1 MLPPERVD
9 PRLSSSSQ
17 NQQAAS
23 LCSSPDLIVLFKV
36 LVPEGT
42 LQKSVGRFRINRLDD
57 KNSKA
62 HQNIR
67 CLEGLFV
74 MNLKSDEDIR
84 SDLKKAERTLSFCLP
99 AESFTIFMSRRGGN
113 HAPEMEMQVDSS
125 IIRIPPHHYIH
136 VLDQNTNIARVE
148 IGPLT
153 YIRQDNERVLFP
165 PVRMIMVPPRHYC
178 VVSNP
183 VARDDDNE
191 ALFDQSG
198 QAKLRHADLEIRL
211 TQDPFPLY
219 PGEEIQ
225 KDVTPLQ
232 IVYPDTALRL
242 QALLDFEDEGRVK
255 RVAGDEWLFEGPG
268 TYIPRKEVVVL
279 ETIKA
284 TVIRENQA
292 IRLRA
297 RKEGKDRG
305 GIQRVTGE
313 EWLVSKVGA
322 YLPGAHEEVIDIVNA
337 FILTDKKAL
346 HVCALRPFKDAGG
359 RDRRTGEEWLV
370 TMADREAHIPSVA
383 EQVVGVV
390 DVTTLSSRQYCVIL
404 DPVGPDGKP
413 QLGQKKVVK
422 GERSFFLQ
430 PGEQLENGIQNV
442 YVLSEEEGLVLRA
455 VEAFNDAEYEEAADD
470 EEQEELAHDSAK
482 RSRRSGILRRPGDR
496 WMLRGPIE
504 YVPPASVEVV
514 LTQRAIPLDEN
525 EGIYVRDIKTGKV
538 RAVIGHTYMLNQ
550 DEELWEKELPSN
562 VEGLLASGID
572 PLADRSTRHAN
583 VDGCPRDKTRVV
595 TFRVPHNAAVQVY
608 DYREKKARVVFGPE
622 LVMLGPDE
630 QFTVLSLS
638 GDKPKR
644 ANIIK
649 AICLLLGP
657 DFFTDV
663 ITIETADHAR
673 LQIQLS
679 YNWHFDVKNP
689 ADPADAA
696 ALFSVPDFV
705 GDACKAIAS
714 RIRGAVASVQFDDFH
729 KNSIRIICSAVFGF
743 DEKLAV
749 RTSLHFNQNNL
760 VISSVDIQSVEPVDQ
775 RTRDALQKSVQL
787 AIEITTN
794 SQEAAARHEAERLEQ
809 EARGKLERQKI
820 TDQAEAERAR
830 KELLE
835 LEALSASV
843 ESTGAAKAEA
853 QSQAEAAR
861 IRGEAAVNEAKL
873 KAEAQR
879 IEAEAELQRL
889 AKAREQELSYKKEMD
904 RMEVEKQEQ
913 LAQLESQR
921 FKQMMESLGC
931 DTLKEIARAGPEL
944 QVKMLQSL
952 GLKTGSGPIR

>member
-1 MLPPERVD
+1 M
-9 PRLSSSSQ
+9 SKKG
-17 NQQAAS
+17 A
-23 LCSSPDLIVLFKV
+23 
-36 LVPEGT
+36 
-42 LQKSVGRFRINRLDD
+42 KSG
-57 KNSKA
+57 
-62 HQNIR
+62 
-67 CLEGLFV
+67 
-74 MNLKSDEDIR
+74 
-84 SDLKKAERTLSFCLP
+84 
-99 AESFTIFMSRRGGN
+99 
-113 HAPEMEMQVDSS
+113 PEMELQVETS
-125 IIRIPPHHYIH
+125 IIRIPPHNYIH

-153 YIRQDNERVLFP
+153 YIRQDNERVLFA

-178 VVSNP
+178 VISNP
-183 VARDDDNE
+183 VARDDNGQV
-191 ALFDQSG
+191 LFDQSG

-211 TQDPFPLY
+211 AQDPFPLY

-225 KDVTPLQ
+225 QDVTPLQ

-242 QALLDFEDEGRVK
+242 QALLDFEEEGGEK
-255 RVAGDEWLFEGPG
+255 RIAGDEWLFEGPG
-268 TYIPRKEVVVL
+268 TYIPRKEVAVL

-297 RKEGKDRG
+297 RKEGKDRSG
-305 GIQRVTGE
+305 VNRVTGE
-313 EWLVSKVGA
+313 EWLVRKVGA

-346 HVCALRPFKDAGG
+346 HVRALRAFKDAGG

-383 EQVVGVV
+383 EEVVGVV
-390 DVTTLSSRQYCVIL
+390 NVTTLNSRQYCVVL

-430 PGEQLENGIQNV
+430 PGEQLEKGIQDV
-442 YVLSEEEGLVLRA
+442 YVLSEEEGLVLGA
-455 VEAFNDAEYEEAADD
+455 VEAFYDADEQEEEEEEEAA
-470 EEQEELAHDSAK
+470 EESSQRAK
-482 RSRRSGILRRPGDR
+482 RSRRGGILRRPGDR

-504 YVPPASVEVV
+504 YVPPAQVEVLV
-514 LTQRAIPLDEN
+514 KRHAIPLDEN

-538 RAVIGHTYMLNQ
+538 RAVIGHTYMLTQ
-550 DEELWEKELPSN
+550 DEELWEKELPPK
-562 VEGLLASGID
+562 VEALLSARID
-572 PLADRSTRHAN
+572 PLADRSDRNRSQDVEARN
-583 VDGCPRDKTRVV
+583 KTMVISY
-595 TFRVPHNAAVQVY
+595 RVPHNAAVQVY

-622 LVMLGPDE
+622 MVMLGPDE

-644 ANIIK
+644 ANVNK
-649 AICLLLGP
+649 SVCLLLGP
-657 DFFTDV
+657 DFFTDI

-673 LQIQLS
+673 LQLQLS
-679 YNWHFDVKNP
+679 YNWHFEVKSRT
-689 ADPADAA
+689 DPADAA

-705 GDACKAIAS
+705 GDASKAIAS

-729 KNSIRIICSAVFGF
+729 KNSNRIICSAVFGF
-743 DEKLAV
+743 DEKLQI
-749 RTSLHFNQNNL
+749 RPSLRFSQNNL

-835 LEALSASV
+835 LEALSAAV

-853 QSQAEAAR
+853 QSRAEAAR
-861 IRGEAAVNEAKL
+861 IQGEAAVNEAKL
-873 KAEAQR
+873 KTEAQR
-879 IEAEAELQRL
+879 IEADAELERL
-889 AKAREQELSYKKEMD
+889 AKARQQELNYKKEMD
-904 RMEVEKQEQ
+904 QLEVEKQQ
-913 LAQLESQR
+913 NLAEIESKR
-921 FKQMMESLGC
+921 FKQMMDSLGS
-931 DTLKEIARAGPEL
+931 DTLKEIARAGPEM
-944 QVKMLQSL
+944 QVKMLQAL
-952 GLKTGSGPIR
+952 GLKSTLITDGSSPINLFTTASGLLGALPGPGQA

>member
-1 MLPPERVD
+1 MPMGE
-9 PRLSSSSQ
+9 
-17 NQQAAS
+17 
-23 LCSSPDLIVLFKV
+23 
-36 LVPEGT
+36 
-42 LQKSVGRFRINRLDD
+42 
-57 KNSKA
+57 
-62 HQNIR
+62 
-67 CLEGLFV
+67 
-74 MNLKSDEDIR
+74 
-84 SDLKKAERTLSFCLP
+84 
-99 AESFTIFMSRRGGN
+99 
-113 HAPEMEMQVDSS
+113 S

-153 YIRQDNERVLFP
+153 YIRQDNERVLFA

-178 VVSNP
+178 VVLNP
-183 VARDDDNE
+183 VVRDDNGQV
-191 ALFDQSG
+191 LFDQSG

-219 PGEEIQ
+219 PGEEVE

-242 QALLDFEDEGRVK
+242 QALLDFEEEEGEK

-297 RKEGKDRG
+297 RKEGEDRG
-305 GIQRVTGE
+305 GVHRVTGE

-322 YLPGAHEEVIDIVNA
+322 YLPGAHEEVVDIVNA
-337 FILTDKKAL
+337 FILNDKKAL
-346 HVCALRPFKDAGG
+346 HVRALRPFKDAGG
-359 RDRRTGEEWLV
+359 RQRHTGEEWLV
-370 TMADREAHIPSVA
+370 TIADRDAHIPSVS
-383 EQVVGVV
+383 EEVVGVV

-404 DPVGPDGKP
+404 DPVGTDGKP
-413 QLGQKKVVK
+413 QLGQKRVVK

-430 PGEQLENGIQNV
+430 PGEHLENGIQDV

-455 VEAFNDAEYEEAADD
+455 VEAFNDIDEEYEEEGD
-470 EEQEELAHDSAK
+470 EEEERTK
-482 RSRRSGILRRPGDR
+482 RSRKDGMLRRPGDR

-504 YVPPASVEVV
+504 YVPPATVDVV
-514 LTQRAIPLDEN
+514 LRREAIPLDEN

-538 RAVIGHTYMLNQ
+538 RAVIGHTYMLTQ
-550 DEELWEKELPSN
+550 DEELWQKELPPN
-562 VEGLLASGID
+562 VEALLASPID
-572 PLADRSTRHAN
+572 PLANRSDRTSTAQS
-583 VDGCPRDKTRVV
+583 GPRDKTRVV
-595 TFRVPHNAAVQVY
+595 SYRVPHNAAVQVY

-622 LVMLGPDE
+622 MVMLGPDE

-644 ANIIK
+644 ANVIK

-657 DFFTDV
+657 DFCTDI

-673 LQIQLS
+673 LQLQLS
-679 YNWHFDVKNP
+679 YNWHFEVKTP
-689 ADPADAA
+689 PDTADAA

-705 GDACKAIAS
+705 GDSCKAIAS
-714 RIRGAVASVQFDDFH
+714 RVRGAVASVQFDDFH
-729 KNSIRIICSAVFGF
+729 KNSNRIICSAVFGF
-743 DEKLAV
+743 NEKLAV
-749 RTSLHFNQNNL
+749 RPTLHFPQNNL

-794 SQEAAARHEAERLEQ
+794 SQEATARHEAERLEQ
-809 EARGKLERQKI
+809 EARGKLERQRI
-820 TDQAEAERAR
+820 TDQAQAERAR

-835 LEALSASV
+835 LEALSAAV

-853 QSQAEAAR
+853 QSRAEAAR
-861 IRGEAAVNEAKL
+861 IQGEAAVNEAKL

-889 AKAREQELSYKKEMD
+889 AKAREQELIYKKDMD
-904 RMEVEKQEQ
+904 RLEVEKQER
-913 LAQLESQR
+913 LAQIESQR
-921 FKQMMESLGC
+921 FSQLVESLGS
-931 DTLKEIARAGPEL
+931 DTLREIARAGPEL
-944 QVKMLQSL
+944 QVKLLQAL
-952 GLKTGSGPIR
+952 GLKSTLITDGSSPINLFTTANGLLGSLQGQGQGQ

>member
-1 MLPPERVD
+1 MSWP
-9 PRLSSSSQ
+9 
-17 NQQAAS
+17 
-23 LCSSPDLIVLFKV
+23 
-36 LVPEGT
+36 
-42 LQKSVGRFRINRLDD
+42 
-57 KNSKA
+57 
-62 HQNIR
+62 
-67 CLEGLFV
+67 
-74 MNLKSDEDIR
+74 
-84 SDLKKAERTLSFCLP
+84 
-99 AESFTIFMSRRGGN
+99 SFTTIVSKKGGN
-113 HAPEMEMQVDSS
+113 RAPEMEVPVEAS

-153 YIRQDNERVLFP
+153 YIRQDNERVLFLP
-165 PVRMIMVPPRHYC
+165 ARMIMVPPRHYC
-178 VVSNP
+178 VISNP
-183 VARDDDNE
+183 VAWDDNDQV
-191 ALFDQSG
+191 LFDQSG

-211 TQDPFPLY
+211 TRDPFPLY

-225 KDVTPLQ
+225 QDVTPLQ

-242 QALLDFEDEGRVK
+242 QALLDFEDQAGVK

-284 TVIRENQA
+284 TVIREHQA

-305 GIQRVTGE
+305 GVQRVTGE

-346 HVCALRPFKDAGG
+346 HVRALRPFKDAGG
-359 RDRRTGEEWLV
+359 RERRTGEEWLV
-370 TMADREAHIPSVA
+370 TMADREAHIPSVS
-383 EQVVGVV
+383 EEVV
-390 DVTTLSSRQYCVIL
+390 DVVNVTTLSSRQYCVTL

-413 QLGQKKVVK
+413 QLGQKRVVK
-422 GERSFFLQ
+422 GECSFFLQ
-430 PGEQLENGIQNV
+430 PGESLEQGIQNV
-442 YVLSEEEGLVLRA
+442 YVLSEDEGLVLRA
-455 VEAFNDAEYEEAADD
+455 VEAFNDTKHEEEDD
-470 EEQEELAHDSAK
+470 EGTEEEEEEELMRERAK
-482 RSRRSGILRRPGDR
+482 RSRRSGVLRRPGDR
-496 WMLRGPIE
+496 WMLRGPLE
-504 YVPPASVEVV
+504 YVPPATVEV
-514 LTQRAIPLDEN
+514 LRKQHAIPLDEN
-525 EGIYVRDIKTGKV
+525 EGIYVRDMKTGKV

-550 DEELWEKELPSN
+550 DEELWEKELPPN
-562 VEGLLASGID
+562 VEALLTARVD
-572 PLADRSTRHAN
+572 PLADRSTRHSGG
-583 VDGCPRDKTRVV
+583 DGKPRNKTQVV
-595 TFRVPHNAAVQVY
+595 TYRVPHNAAVQVY

-622 LVMLGPDE
+622 MVMLGPDE

-644 ANIIK
+644 ANVIK

-657 DFFTDV
+657 DFFTDI

-673 LQIQLS
+673 LQLQLS
-679 YNWHFDVKNP
+679 YNWHFDVKSP
-689 ADPADAA
+689 AGPSEVA

-714 RIRGAVASVQFDDFH
+714 RVRGAVASVQFDDFH
-729 KNSIRIICSAVFGF
+729 KNSNRIICSAVFGF

-749 RTSLHFNQNNL
+749 RSSLRFNQNNL
-760 VISSVDIQSVEPVDQ
+760 LISSVDIQSVEPVDQ

-794 SQEAAARHEAERLEQ
+794 SQEATARHEAERLEQ
-809 EARGKLERQKI
+809 EARGKLERQRI

-835 LEALSASV
+835 LEALSAAV

-853 QSQAEAAR
+853 QSRAEAAR
-861 IRGEAAVNEAKL
+861 IQGEAAVNEAKL
-873 KAEAQR
+873 KAESQR

-889 AKAREQELSYKKEMD
+889 AKAREQELNYKKEMD
-904 RMEVEKQEQ
+904 NLEVEKQER
-913 LAQLESQR
+913 LAQIESKR
-921 FKQMMESLGC
+921 FQELMGSLGRE
-931 DTLKEIARAGPEL
+931 TLKDMARAGPEM
-944 QVKMLQSL
+944 QVKLLQAL
-952 GLKTGSGPIR
+952 GLKSTLITDGSSPINLFTTANGLLGALPGQGQPQ

>member
-1 MLPPERVD
+1 
-9 PRLSSSSQ
+9 
-17 NQQAAS
+17 
-23 LCSSPDLIVLFKV
+23 
-36 LVPEGT
+36 
-42 LQKSVGRFRINRLDD
+42 
-57 KNSKA
+57 
-62 HQNIR
+62 
-67 CLEGLFV
+67 
-74 MNLKSDEDIR
+74 
-84 SDLKKAERTLSFCLP
+84 
-99 AESFTIFMSRRGGN
+99 
-113 HAPEMEMQVDSS
+113 MEEAS

-153 YIRQDNERVLFP
+153 YIRQDNERVLFA
-165 PVRMIMVPPRHYC
+165 PVRMIIVPPRHYC
-178 VVSNP
+178 VVANP
-183 VARDDDNE
+183 VSRDDNGQV
-191 ALFDQSG
+191 LFDQSG

-211 TQDPFPLY
+211 SQDPFPLY
-219 PGEEIQ
+219 PGEDVQ
-225 KDVTPLQ
+225 QVCVTSHRPRRTRRKDKILFD

-242 QALLDFEDEGRVK
+242 QALLDFQ
-255 RVAGDEWLFEGPG
+255 
-268 TYIPRKEVVVL
+268 
-279 ETIKA
+279 ET
-284 TVIRENQA
+284 
-292 IRLRA
+292 
-297 RKEGKDRG
+297 G
-305 GIQRVTGE
+305 GE

-346 HVCALRPFKDAGG
+346 HVRALRPFKDTGG

-383 EQVVGVV
+383 EEVVGVV

-413 QLGQKKVVK
+413 QLGQKRVVK

-430 PGEQLENGIQNV
+430 PGELLEHGIQDV

-455 VEAFNDAEYEEAADD
+455 VEEEEEA
-470 EEQEELAHDSAK
+470 EEH
-482 RSRRSGILRRPGDR
+482 GVLRRPGDR

-504 YVPPASVEVV
+504 YVPPTSVEVM
-514 LTQRAIPLDEN
+514 LTRHAIPLDEN

-538 RAVIGHTYMLNQ
+538 RAVIGHTYMLTH
-550 DEELWEKELPSN
+550 DEELWPKDLPAK
-562 VEGLLASGID
+562 VETLLASPHD
-572 PLADRSTRHAN
+572 PLADRSDRTMT
-583 VDGCPRDKTRVV
+583 GSSQPRDKTRVV
-595 TFRVPHNAAVQVY
+595 SYRVPHNAAVQVY

-622 LVMLGPDE
+622 MVMLGPDE

-644 ANIIK
+644 ANVIK

-657 DFFTDV
+657 DFCTDI

-673 LQIQLS
+673 LQLQLS
-679 YNWHFDVKNP
+679 YNWHFELKS
-689 ADPADAA
+689 PADAA
-696 ALFSVPDFV
+696 DATALFSVPDFV

-714 RIRGAVASVQFDDFH
+714 RVRGAVASVQFDDFH
-729 KNSIRIICSAVFGF
+729 KNSNRIICSSVFGF

-749 RTSLHFNQNNL
+749 RSCLRFPQNNL

-809 EARGKLERQKI
+809 EARGKLERQRI
-820 TDQAEAERAR
+820 TDQAEAERTR

-835 LEALSASV
+835 LEALSAAV

-853 QSQAEAAR
+853 QSRAEAAR
-861 IRGEAAVNEAKL
+861 IQGEAAVNEAKL

-879 IEAEAELQRL
+879 IEAEGELQRL

-904 RMEVEKQEQ
+904 HLEVEKQER
-913 LAQLESQR
+913 LAQIESQR
-921 FKQMMESLGC
+921 FRELVQSLGS
-931 DTLKEIARAGPEL
+931 DTLKEMARAGPEL
-944 QVKMLQSL
+944 QVKMLQAL
-952 GLKTGSGPIR
+952 GLKSTLITDGSSPINLFTTANGLLGALPGQGQ

>member
-1 MLPPERVD
+1 
-9 PRLSSSSQ
+9 
-17 NQQAAS
+17 
-23 LCSSPDLIVLFKV
+23 
-36 LVPEGT
+36 
-42 LQKSVGRFRINRLDD
+42 
-57 KNSKA
+57 
-62 HQNIR
+62 
-67 CLEGLFV
+67 
-74 MNLKSDEDIR
+74 
-84 SDLKKAERTLSFCLP
+84 
-99 AESFTIFMSRRGGN
+99 MSRKDVEELRE
-113 HAPEMEMQVDSS
+113 AS

-165 PVRMIMVPPRHYC
+165 PLRMIMVPPRNYC
-178 VVSNP
+178 VIANP
-183 VARDDDNE
+183 VACDDNGQV
-191 ALFDQSG
+191 LFDESG

-211 TQDPFPLY
+211 TRDPFPLY

-225 KDVTPLQ
+225 QDVTPLQ

-242 QALLDFEDEGRVK
+242 QALLDFEGEGGVK
-255 RVAGDEWLFEGPG
+255 RIAGDEWLFEGPG
-268 TYIPRKEVVVL
+268 TYIPRKEVTVL

-297 RKEGKDRG
+297 RKEGVDRG
-305 GIQRVTGE
+305 GVRRVTGE
-313 EWLVSKVGA
+313 EWLVRKVGA
-322 YLPGAHEEVIDIVNA
+322 YLPGAHEEVMDIVNA

-346 HVCALRPFKDAGG
+346 HVRALRAFKDTAG

-383 EQVVGVV
+383 EEVV
-390 DVTTLSSRQYCVIL
+390 DVVNVTTLSSRQYCVVL

-413 QLGQKKVVK
+413 QLGQKRVVK

-430 PGEQLENGIQNV
+430 PGERLELGIQDV

-455 VEAFNDAEYEEAADD
+455 VEAFNDTDQHEE
-470 EEQEELAHDSAK
+470 EEEEEEEEVEERAK

-504 YVPPASVEVV
+504 YVPPASVEVA
-514 LTQRAIPLDEN
+514 LKRQAIPLDEN

-538 RAVIGHTYMLNQ
+538 HAVVGHTYMLTQ
-550 DEELWEKELPSN
+550 DEELWQKELPAK
-562 VEGLLASGID
+562 VEALLASPLD
-572 PLADRSTRHAN
+572 PLGDRGDRGRSSESS
-583 VDGCPRDKTRVV
+583 PRDKTRVV
-595 TFRVPHNAAVQVY
+595 SYRVPHNAAVQVY
-608 DYREKKARVVFGPE
+608 DFREKRARVVFGPE
-622 LVMLGPDE
+622 MVMLGPDE
-630 QFTVLSLS
+630 QFTMLSLS

-644 ANIIK
+644 ANVIK

-657 DFFTDV
+657 DFCTDI

-673 LQIQLS
+673 LNLQLS
-679 YNWHFDVKNP
+679 YNWHFGVKHP
-689 ADPADAA
+689 ASPADAA

-714 RIRGAVASVQFDDFH
+714 RVRGAVASVQFDDFH
-729 KNSIRIICSAVFGF
+729 KNSNRIICSAVFGF

-749 RTSLHFNQNNL
+749 RSSIRFSQNNL

-809 EARGKLERQKI
+809 EARGKQERQRI

-835 LEALSASV
+835 LEALSAAV

-853 QSQAEAAR
+853 QSRVEAAR
-861 IRGEAAVNEAKL
+861 IQVEAARIQGEAAINEAKL

-879 IEAEAELQRL
+879 IEAEAELERL
-889 AKAREQELSYKKEMD
+889 AKARKQELTYKKEMD
-904 RMEVEKQEQ
+904 NLEVEKQQ
-913 LAQLESQR
+913 RLAKIEIER
-921 FKQMMESLGC
+921 FRQMMESLGRE
-931 DTLKEIARAGPEL
+931 TLMDMARAGPEL
-944 QVKMLQSL
+944 QVKMLHAL
-952 GLKTGSGPIR
+952 GLKSTLITDGSSPINLFTTASGLLGALPGQGQEQGQ

>member
-1 MLPPERVD
+1 M
-9 PRLSSSSQ
+9 
-17 NQQAAS
+17 
-23 LCSSPDLIVLFKV
+23 
-36 LVPEGT
+36 
-42 LQKSVGRFRINRLDD
+42 
-57 KNSKA
+57 SK
-62 HQNIR
+62 
-67 CLEGLFV
+67 
-74 MNLKSDEDIR
+74 K
-84 SDLKKAERTLSFCLP
+84 
-99 AESFTIFMSRRGGN
+99 GGN
-113 HAPEMEMQVDSS
+113 HGPEFEGLVEAS

-178 VVSNP
+178 VVLNP
-183 VARDDDNE
+183 VSRDDNGQV
-191 ALFDQSG
+191 LFDQSG

-219 PGEEIQ
+219 PGEEVQ
-225 KDVTPLQ
+225 QDVTPLQ

-242 QALLDFEDEGRVK
+242 QALLDFEEEGGDK

-268 TYIPRKEVVVL
+268 TYIPRKEVAVL

-297 RKEGKDRG
+297 RKEGVDRG
-305 GIQRVTGE
+305 GVRRVTGE

-346 HVCALRPFKDAGG
+346 HVRALRPFKDAGG

-383 EQVVGVV
+383 EEVVGVV
-390 DVTTLSSRQYCVIL
+390 NVTTLSSRQYCVVQ

-413 QLGQKKVVK
+413 QLGQKRVVK

-430 PGEQLENGIQNV
+430 PGEHLEHGIQDV

-455 VEAFNDAEYEEAADD
+455 VEAFNDTEQREEEEEEE
-470 EEQEELAHDSAK
+470 EEQMQERAK
-482 RSRRSGILRRPGDR
+482 RSRRSGVLRRPGDR

-504 YVPPASVEVV
+504 YVPPATVEVM
-514 LTQRAIPLDEN
+514 LRRQAIPLDEN

-538 RAVIGHTYMLNQ
+538 RAVIGHTYMLTQ
-550 DEELWEKELPSN
+550 DEELWQKELPSN
-562 VEGLLASGID
+562 VEALLASPLD
-572 PLADRSTRHAN
+572 PLANRSDRTATGDSR
-583 VDGCPRDKTRVV
+583 PRDKTRVV
-595 TFRVPHNAAVQVY
+595 SYRVPHNAAVQVY

-622 LVMLGPDE
+622 MVMLGPDE

-644 ANIIK
+644 ANVIK
-649 AICLLLGP
+649 AVCLLLGP
-657 DFFTDV
+657 DFFTDI

-673 LQIQLS
+673 LQLQLS
-679 YNWHFDVKNP
+679 YNWHFDVKSP
-689 ADPADAA
+689 VDSAVAA
-696 ALFSVPDFV
+696 SLFSVPDFV

-714 RIRGAVASVQFDDFH
+714 RVRGAVASVQFDDFH
-729 KNSIRIICSAVFGF
+729 KNSNRIICSAVFGF
-743 DEKLAV
+743 DEKMAV
-749 RTSLHFNQNNL
+749 RPSLRFNQNNL

-809 EARGKLERQKI
+809 EARGKLERQRI

-835 LEALSASV
+835 LEALSAAV

-853 QSQAEAAR
+853 QSRAEAAR
-861 IRGEAAVNEAKL
+861 IQGEAAVNEAKL

-889 AKAREQELSYKKEMD
+889 AKAREQELGYKKEMD
-904 RMEVEKQEQ
+904 RLEVEKQER
-913 LAQLESQR
+913 LAQIESQK
-921 FKQMMESLGC
+921 FGQLVESLGS
-931 DTLKEIARAGPEL
+931 DTLKEMARAGPEL
-944 QVKMLQSL
+944 QVKMLQAL
-952 GLKTGSGPIR
+952 GLKSTLITDGSSPINLFTTANGLLGALQGPGQSQ

>member
-1 MLPPERVD
+1 LPV
-9 PRLSSSSQ
+9 
-17 NQQAAS
+17 
-23 LCSSPDLIVLFKV
+23 
-36 LVPEGT
+36 T
-42 LQKSVGRFRINRLDD
+42 M
-57 KNSKA
+57 
-62 HQNIR
+62 
-67 CLEGLFV
+67 EGL
-74 MNLKSDEDIR
+74 LE
-84 SDLKKAERTLSFCLP
+84 A
-99 AESFTIFMSRRGGN
+99 
-113 HAPEMEMQVDSS
+113 S

-153 YIRQDNERVLFP
+153 YIRQDNERVLFT
-165 PVRMIMVPPRHYC
+165 PVRMVMVPPRHYC
-178 VVSNP
+178 VIANP
-183 VARDDDNE
+183 VARDDDNQV
-191 ALFDQSG
+191 LFDQSG

-219 PGEEIQ
+219 PGEEMQ
-225 KDVTPLQ
+225 QDVTPLQ

-242 QALLDFEDEGRVK
+242 QALLDFEVEGGEK

-268 TYIPRKEVVVL
+268 TYIPRKEVAVL

-297 RKEGKDRG
+297 RKEGKDRTG
-305 GIQRVTGE
+305 VNRVTGE

-346 HVCALRPFKDAGG
+346 HVRALRPFKDAGG
-359 RDRRTGEEWLV
+359 RERRTGEEWLV

-383 EQVVGVV
+383 EEVVGVV

-413 QLGQKKVVK
+413 QLGQKRVVK

-430 PGEQLENGIQNV
+430 PGEHLENGIQDV

-455 VEAFNDAEYEEAADD
+455 VEAFNDTQEEEEEE
-470 EEQEELAHDSAK
+470 EEQQERAK
-482 RSRRSGILRRPGDR
+482 RSRRSGTPRRPGDR

-504 YVPPASVEVV
+504 YVPPASVEV
-514 LTQRAIPLDEN
+514 LLRRQAIPLDEN

-538 RAVIGHTYMLNQ
+538 RAVIGHTYMLTH
-550 DEELWEKELPSN
+550 DEELWEKDLPPN
-562 VEGLLASGID
+562 VEALLGARLD
-572 PLADRSTRHAN
+572 PLADRSDRGQQAPAA
-583 VDGCPRDKTRVV
+583 PREKTRVV
-595 TFRVPHNAAVQVY
+595 SFRVPHNAAVQVY

-622 LVMLGPDE
+622 MVMLGPDE

-644 ANIIK
+644 ANVIK

-657 DFFTDV
+657 DFFTDI

-673 LQIQLS
+673 LQLQLS
-679 YNWHFDVKNP
+679 YNWHFEVKSRV
-689 ADPADAA
+689 DAA
-696 ALFSVPDFV
+696 NAAAVFSVPDFV

-729 KNSIRIICSAVFGF
+729 KNSNRIICSAVFGF
-743 DEKLAV
+743 DEKMQV
-749 RTSLHFNQNNL
+749 RSSLRFSQNNL

-809 EARGKLERQKI
+809 EARGKLERQRI

-835 LEALSASV
+835 LEALSAAV

-853 QSQAEAAR
+853 QSRAEAAR
-861 IRGEAAVNEAKL
+861 IQGEAAVSEAKL

-889 AKAREQELSYKKEMD
+889 AKAREQELSYKKEID
-904 RMEVEKQEQ
+904 HLEVEKQQ
-913 LAQLESQR
+913 RLAEIESQR
-921 FKQMMESLGC
+921 FKQMMESLGSE
-931 DTLKEIARAGPEL
+931 TLKEIARAGPEM

-952 GLKTGSGPIR
+952 GLKSTLITDGSSPINLFTTANGLLGALPGQGQAQ

>member
-1 MLPPERVD
+1 
-9 PRLSSSSQ
+9 
-17 NQQAAS
+17 
-23 LCSSPDLIVLFKV
+23 
-36 LVPEGT
+36 
-42 LQKSVGRFRINRLDD
+42 
-57 KNSKA
+57 
-62 HQNIR
+62 
-67 CLEGLFV
+67 
-74 MNLKSDEDIR
+74 
-84 SDLKKAERTLSFCLP
+84 
-99 AESFTIFMSRRGGN
+99 MSRNGG
-113 HAPEMEMQVDSS
+113 HQGPGSEGPGGAS

-153 YIRQDNERVLFP
+153 YIRQDNERVLFM

-178 VVSNP
+178 VVINP
-183 VARDDDNE
+183 VARDDDQQV
-191 ALFDQSG
+191 LFDQSG

-225 KDVTPLQ
+225 QDVTPLQ

-242 QALLDFEDEGRVK
+242 QALLDFQGEGGVK

-268 TYIPRKEVVVL
+268 TYIPRKEVAVL

-297 RKEGKDRG
+297 RKEGTDRG
-305 GIQRVTGE
+305 GVRRVTGE

-346 HVCALRPFKDAGG
+346 HVRALRPFKDAGG

-370 TMADREAHIPSVA
+370 TMADREAHIPSVS
-383 EQVVGVV
+383 EEVVGVV
-390 DVTTLSSRQYCVIL
+390 EVTTLSSRQYCAIL

-413 QLGQKKVVK
+413 QLGQKRVVK

-430 PGEQLENGIQNV
+430 PGERLEHGIQDV

-455 VEAFNDAEYEEAADD
+455 VEAFNDTQERGEE
-470 EEQEELAHDSAK
+470 EEEHEEEEERAK
-482 RSRRSGILRRPGDR
+482 RSRRSPGVLRRPGDR

-504 YVPPASVEVV
+504 YVPPAAVEVM
-514 LTQRAIPLDEN
+514 LRRQAIPLDEN

-538 RAVIGHTYMLNQ
+538 RAVIGHTYMLTQ
-550 DEELWEKELPSN
+550 DEELWQKELPAN
-562 VEGLLASGID
+562 VEALLASPLD
-572 PLADRSTRHAN
+572 PLADRSHRTRTGDD
-583 VDGCPRDKTRVV
+583 DGRPRDKTKVV
-595 TFRVPHNAAVQVY
+595 SFRVPHNAAVQVY
-608 DYREKKARVVFGPE
+608 DYREKAARVVFGPE
-622 LVMLGPDE
+622 MVMLGPDE

-644 ANIIK
+644 ANVIK

-657 DFFTDV
+657 DFFTDI

-673 LQIQLS
+673 LQLQLS
-679 YNWHFDVKNP
+679 YNWHFDVKP
-689 ADPADAA
+689 PVDLADAA

-705 GDACKAIAS
+705 GDSCKAIAS
-714 RIRGAVASVQFDDFH
+714 RVRGAVASVQFDDFH
-729 KNSIRIICSAVFGF
+729 KNSNRIICSAVFGF
-743 DEKLAV
+743 DEKMAV
-749 RTSLHFNQNNL
+749 RSSLRFNQNHL
-760 VISSVDIQSVEPVDQ
+760 TISSVDIQSVEPVDQ

-794 SQEAAARHEAERLEQ
+794 SQEATARHEAERLEQ
-809 EARGKLERQKI
+809 EARGKLERQRI
-820 TDQAEAERAR
+820 TDQAQAEKAR

-835 LEALSASV
+835 LEALSVAV
-843 ESTGAAKAEA
+843 ESTGAATAEA
-853 QSQAEAAR
+853 QSRAEAAR
-861 IRGEAAVNEAKL
+861 IQGEAAVNEAKL

-889 AKAREQELSYKKEMD
+889 AKAREQELSYKKQMD
-904 RMEVEKQEQ
+904 TLEVEKQKN
-913 LAQLESQR
+913 LAHIESER
-921 FKQMMESLGC
+921 FSHLVESLGS
-931 DTLKEIARAGPEL
+931 DTLKEMARAGPEL
-944 QVKMLQSL
+944 QVKLLQAL
-952 GLKTGSGPIR
+952 GLKSTLITDGASPINLFTTANGLLGALPGQGQGQ

>member
-1 MLPPERVD
+1 M
-9 PRLSSSSQ
+9 ST
-17 NQQAAS
+17 
-23 LCSSPDLIVLFKV
+23 K
-36 LVPEGT
+36 G
-42 LQKSVGRFRINRLDD
+42 GNRGVEF
-57 KNSKA
+57 
-62 HQNIR
+62 
-67 CLEGLFV
+67 EGLI
-74 MNLKSDEDIR
+74 D
-84 SDLKKAERTLSFCLP
+84 A
-99 AESFTIFMSRRGGN
+99 
-113 HAPEMEMQVDSS
+113 S

-153 YIRQDNERVLFP
+153 YIRQDNERVLFS

-178 VVSNP
+178 VVLNP
-183 VARDDDNE
+183 VARDDDKQV
-191 ALFDQSG
+191 LFDQSG

-219 PGEEIQ
+219 PGEEVQ
-225 KDVTPLQ
+225 QDVTPLQ

-242 QALLDFEDEGRVK
+242 QALLDFEVEGGEK

-297 RKEGKDRG
+297 RKEGVDRG
-305 GIQRVTGE
+305 GVRRVTGE

-346 HVCALRPFKDAGG
+346 HVRAVRAFKDAGG
-359 RDRRTGEEWLV
+359 RERRTGEEWLI
-370 TMADREAHIPSVA
+370 TMADREAHIPSVS
-383 EQVVGVV
+383 EEVVGVV
-390 DVTTLSSRQYCVIL
+390 DVTTLNSRQYCVVL

-413 QLGQKKVVK
+413 QLGKKRVVK

-430 PGEQLENGIQNV
+430 PGEHLEQGIQDV
-442 YVLSEEEGLVLRA
+442 FVLSEDEGLVLRA
-455 VEAFNDAEYEEAADD
+455 VEAFNDTEEREEEEEEEA
-470 EEQEELAHDSAK
+470 EEEELMEERAK
-482 RSRRSGILRRPGDR
+482 RSRRSGVLRRPGDR

-504 YVPPASVEVV
+504 YVPPTAVEVMHRRQ
-514 LTQRAIPLDEN
+514 TIPLDEN

-538 RAVIGHTYMLNQ
+538 RAVIGHTYMLSQ
-550 DEELWEKELPSN
+550 DEVLWQKVLPAN
-562 VEGLLASGID
+562 VEALLASPLD
-572 PLADRSTRHAN
+572 PMADRSDRTRTGEA
-583 VDGCPRDKTRVV
+583 VVRDKTKVV
-595 TFRVPHNAAVQVY
+595 SYRVPHNAAVQVY

-622 LVMLGPDE
+622 RVMLGPDE

-644 ANIIK
+644 ANVIK
-649 AICLLLGP
+649 AVCLLLGP
-657 DFFTDV
+657 DFCTDI

-673 LQIQLS
+673 LQLQLS
-679 YNWHFDVKNP
+679 YNWHFDIKHP
-689 ADPADAA
+689 AEPAQAA
-696 ALFSVPDFV
+696 AVFSVPDFV

-714 RIRGAVASVQFDDFH
+714 RVRGAVASVQFDDFH
-729 KNSIRIICSAVFGF
+729 KNSNRIICSAVFGF

-749 RTSLHFNQNNL
+749 RPSLRFSQNNL

-809 EARGKLERQKI
+809 EARGKLERQRI

-835 LEALSASV
+835 LEALSAAV

-853 QSQAEAAR
+853 QSRAEAAR
-861 IRGEAAVNEAKL
+861 IQGEAAVNEAKL

-889 AKAREQELSYKKEMD
+889 AKAREQELNYKKQMD
-904 RMEVEKQEQ
+904 SLEVDKQKS
-913 LAQLESQR
+913 LAQIESER
-921 FKQMMESLGC
+921 FGQLVASLGS
-931 DTLKEIARAGPEL
+931 DTLKEMARAGPEL
-944 QVKMLQSL
+944 QVKMLQAL
-952 GLKTGSGPIR
+952 GLKSTLITDGSSPINLFTTANGLLGALPGQGQ

>member
-1 MLPPERVD
+1 M
-9 PRLSSSSQ
+9 
-17 NQQAAS
+17 
-23 LCSSPDLIVLFKV
+23 
-36 LVPEGT
+36 
-42 LQKSVGRFRINRLDD
+42 
-57 KNSKA
+57 SK
-62 HQNIR
+62 
-67 CLEGLFV
+67 
-74 MNLKSDEDIR
+74 K
-84 SDLKKAERTLSFCLP
+84 
-99 AESFTIFMSRRGGN
+99 GGN
-113 HAPEMEMQVDSS
+113 RGMEFEVPIDAS

-153 YIRQDNERVLFP
+153 YIRQDNERVLFS

-178 VVSNP
+178 VVLNP
-183 VARDDDNE
+183 VARDNDNE
-191 ALFDQSG
+191 VLFDQSG

-219 PGEEIQ
+219 PGEQ
-225 KDVTPLQ
+225 VQQDVTPLQ

-242 QALLDFEDEGRVK
+242 QALLDFQVEGGEK

-268 TYIPRKEVVVL
+268 TYIPRKEVAVL

-297 RKEGKDRG
+297 RKEGVDRG
-305 GIQRVTGE
+305 GVRRVTGE

-346 HVCALRPFKDAGG
+346 HVRAVQAFKDTGG
-359 RDRRTGEEWLV
+359 RERRTGEEWLI
-370 TMADREAHIPSVA
+370 TMANREAHIPSVS
-383 EQVVGVV
+383 EEVVGVV
-390 DVTTLSSRQYCVIL
+390 DVTTLNSRQYCVVL

-413 QLGQKKVVK
+413 QLGKKRVVK

-430 PGEQLENGIQNV
+430 PGEHLEQGIQDV
-442 YVLSEEEGLVLRA
+442 FVLSEDEGLVLRA
-455 VEAFNDAEYEEAADD
+455 VEAFNDTEEREEEEEEAA
-470 EEQEELAHDSAK
+470 EEELMEERAK
-482 RSRRSGILRRPGDR
+482 RSRRSGVLRRPGDR

-504 YVPPASVEVV
+504 YVPPTTVEVMHRRQ
-514 LTQRAIPLDEN
+514 TIPLDEN

-538 RAVIGHTYMLNQ
+538 RAVIGHTYMLSQ
-550 DEELWEKELPSN
+550 DEVLWQKVLPAN
-562 VEGLLASGID
+562 VEALLASPLD
-572 PLADRSTRHAN
+572 PLADRSDRTRTGEAI
-583 VDGCPRDKTRVV
+583 VRDKTKVV
-595 TFRVPHNAAVQVY
+595 SYRVPHNAAIQVY

-622 LVMLGPDE
+622 RVMLGPDE

-657 DFFTDV
+657 DFCTDI

-673 LQIQLS
+673 LQLQLS
-679 YNWHFDVKNP
+679 YNWHFDIKTP
-689 ADPADAA
+689 AEPAQAA

-714 RIRGAVASVQFDDFH
+714 RVRGAVASVQFDDFH
-729 KNSIRIICSAVFGF
+729 KNSNRIICSAVFGF

-749 RTSLHFNQNNL
+749 RPSLRFSQNNL

-809 EARGKLERQKI
+809 EARGKLERQRI

-835 LEALSASV
+835 LEALSAAV

-853 QSQAEAAR
+853 QSRAEAAR
-861 IRGEAAVNEAKL
+861 IQGEAAVNEAKL

-889 AKAREQELSYKKEMD
+889 AKAREQELNYKKQMD
-904 RMEVEKQEQ
+904 ILEVDKQKS
-913 LAQLESQR
+913 LAQIESER
-921 FKQMMESLGC
+921 FGQLVASLGS
-931 DTLKEIARAGPEL
+931 DTLQEMARAGPEL
-944 QVKMLQSL
+944 QVKMLQAL
-952 GLKTGSGPIR
+952 GLKSTLITDGVTPINLFNTAKGLLGALPEQGQ

>member
-1 MLPPERVD
+1 M
-9 PRLSSSSQ
+9 
-17 NQQAAS
+17 
-23 LCSSPDLIVLFKV
+23 
-36 LVPEGT
+36 
-42 LQKSVGRFRINRLDD
+42 
-57 KNSKA
+57 SK
-62 HQNIR
+62 
-67 CLEGLFV
+67 
-74 MNLKSDEDIR
+74 
-84 SDLKKAERTLSFCLP
+84 T
-99 AESFTIFMSRRGGN
+99 GGN
-113 HAPEMEMQVDSS
+113 RGPEMALDSS

-165 PVRMIMVPPRHYC
+165 PVRMVMVPPRHYC
-178 VVSNP
+178 VVANP
-183 VARDDDNE
+183 VCRDEDHE
-191 ALFDQSG
+191 VLFDQSG

-211 TQDPFPLY
+211 AQDPFPLY

-225 KDVTPLQ
+225 QDVTPLQ

-242 QALLDFEDEGRVK
+242 QALLDFEDKGGVK

-305 GIQRVTGE
+305 GVQRVTGE

-322 YLPGAHEEVIDIVNA
+322 YLPGAHEEVVDIVNA
-337 FILTDKKAL
+337 FILTDKRAL
-346 HVCALRPFKDAGG
+346 HVRALRPFKDAGG

-383 EQVVGVV
+383 EEVVGVV

-404 DPVGPDGKP
+404 DPVGTDGKP

-430 PGEQLENGIQNV
+430 PGERLENGIQNV

-455 VEAFNDAEYEEAADD
+455 VEAFNDTEGEEAA
-470 EEQEELAHDSAK
+470 EEEEELVQERAK
-482 RSRRSGILRRPGDR
+482 RSRRSGVLRRPGDR

-550 DEELWEKELPSN
+550 DEELWQKELPPN
-562 VEGLLASGID
+562 VEALLASRLD
-572 PLADRSTRHAN
+572 PLADRSTRHGAT
-583 VDGCPRDKTRVV
+583 DDQPRDKTHVV

-622 LVMLGPDE
+622 MVMLGPDE

-644 ANIIK
+644 ANVIK

-663 ITIETADHAR
+663 IIIETADHAR
-673 LQIQLS
+673 LQLQLS
-679 YNWHFDVKNP
+679 YNWHFDTKKP
-689 ADPADAA
+689 ADPVAAA

-729 KNSIRIICSAVFGF
+729 KNSNRIICSAVFGF

-749 RTSLHFNQNNL
+749 RPSYRFIQNNL

-794 SQEAAARHEAERLEQ
+794 SQEATARHEAERLEQ

-820 TDQAEAERAR
+820 TDQAEAEKAR

-904 RMEVEKQEQ
+904 RLEVEKQER

-921 FKQMMESLGC
+921 FKEMMESLGS

-952 GLKTGSGPIR
+952 GLNSTLITDGSTPINLFTTANGLLGALPGQAQ

>member
-1 MLPPERVD
+1 
-9 PRLSSSSQ
+9 
-17 NQQAAS
+17 
-23 LCSSPDLIVLFKV
+23 
-36 LVPEGT
+36 
-42 LQKSVGRFRINRLDD
+42 
-57 KNSKA
+57 
-62 HQNIR
+62 
-67 CLEGLFV
+67 
-74 MNLKSDEDIR
+74 
-84 SDLKKAERTLSFCLP
+84 
-99 AESFTIFMSRRGGN
+99 
-113 HAPEMEMQVDSS
+113 MEAS

-153 YIRQDNERVLFP
+153 YIRQDNERVLFT
-165 PVRMIMVPPRHYC
+165 PVRMVMVPPRHYC
-178 VVSNP
+178 VIANP
-183 VARDDDNE
+183 VARDDDSQV
-191 ALFDQSG
+191 LFDQSG

-219 PGEEIQ
+219 PGEEMQ
-225 KDVTPLQ
+225 QDVTPLQ

-242 QALLDFEDEGRVK
+242 QALLDFEVEGGEK

-268 TYIPRKEVVVL
+268 TYIPRKEVAVL
-279 ETIKA
+279 ETFKA

-297 RKEGKDRG
+297 RKEGKDRSG
-305 GIQRVTGE
+305 VNRVTGE

-346 HVCALRPFKDAGG
+346 HVRALRPFKDAGG
-359 RDRRTGEEWLV
+359 RERRTGEEWLV

-383 EQVVGVV
+383 EEVVGVV

-413 QLGQKKVVK
+413 QLGQKRVVK

-430 PGEQLENGIQNV
+430 PGEHLENGIQDV

-455 VEAFNDAEYEEAADD
+455 VEAFNDTQ
-470 EEQEELAHDSAK
+470 EQEEDEEEEEELQERAK
-482 RSRRSGILRRPGDR
+482 RSRRSGTLRRPGDR

-504 YVPPASVEVV
+504 YVPPATVEV
-514 LTQRAIPLDEN
+514 LLRRQALPLDEN

-538 RAVIGHTYMLNQ
+538 RAVIGHTYMLTQ
-550 DEELWEKELPSN
+550 DEELWEKDLPPN
-562 VEGLLASGID
+562 VEALLAARLD
-572 PLADRSTRHAN
+572 PLADRSDRGQQAPAA
-583 VDGCPRDKTRVV
+583 PREKTRVV
-595 TFRVPHNAAVQVY
+595 SFRVPHNAAVQVY

-622 LVMLGPDE
+622 MVMLGPDE

-644 ANIIK
+644 ANVIK

-657 DFFTDV
+657 DFFTDI

-673 LQIQLS
+673 LQLQLS
-679 YNWHFDVKNP
+679 YNWHFEVKSRTE
-689 ADPADAA
+689 AADAA
-696 ALFSVPDFV
+696 AVFSVPDFV

-729 KNSIRIICSAVFGF
+729 KNSNRIICSAVFGF
-743 DEKLAV
+743 DEKMQV
-749 RTSLHFNQNNL
+749 RSSLRFSQNNL

-809 EARGKLERQKI
+809 EARGKLERQRI

-835 LEALSASV
+835 LEALSAAV

-853 QSQAEAAR
+853 QSRAEAAR
-861 IRGEAAVNEAKL
+861 IQGEAAVSEAKL

-889 AKAREQELSYKKEMD
+889 AKAREQELSYKKEID
-904 RMEVEKQEQ
+904 RLEVEKQQ
-913 LAQLESQR
+913 RLAEIESQR
-921 FKQMMESLGC
+921 FKQMMESLGSE
-931 DTLKEIARAGPEL
+931 TLKEIARAGPEM

-952 GLKTGSGPIR
+952 GLKSTLITDGSSPINLFTTANGLLGALPGQGQAQ

>member
-1 MLPPERVD
+1 M
-9 PRLSSSSQ
+9 
-17 NQQAAS
+17 
-23 LCSSPDLIVLFKV
+23 
-36 LVPEGT
+36 
-42 LQKSVGRFRINRLDD
+42 
-57 KNSKA
+57 SK
-62 HQNIR
+62 
-67 CLEGLFV
+67 
-74 MNLKSDEDIR
+74 K
-84 SDLKKAERTLSFCLP
+84 
-99 AESFTIFMSRRGGN
+99 GGN
-113 HAPEMEMQVDSS
+113 RGPEMEMVDGS

-153 YIRQDNERVLFP
+153 YIRQDNERVLFS

-178 VVSNP
+178 VIANP
-183 VARDDDNE
+183 VARDDNGQV
-191 ALFDQSG
+191 LFDQSG

-225 KDVTPLQ
+225 QDVTALQ

-242 QALLDFEDEGRVK
+242 QALLDFEEDGGQK

-297 RKEGKDRG
+297 RKEGQDRG
-305 GIQRVTGE
+305 GVRRVTGE

-346 HVCALRPFKDAGG
+346 HVRALRPFKDAGG

-383 EQVVGVV
+383 EEVVGVV

-404 DPVGPDGKP
+404 DPVGPNGKP
-413 QLGQKKVVK
+413 QLGQKRVVK

-430 PGEQLENGIQNV
+430 PGERLEHGIQDV

-455 VEAFNDAEYEEAADD
+455 VEA
-470 EEQEELAHDSAK
+470 AK
-482 RSRRSGILRRPGDR
+482 RSRRSGVLRRPGDR

-504 YVPPASVEVV
+504 YVPPAAVEVV
-514 LTQRAIPLDEN
+514 LRRQAIPLDEN

-538 RAVIGHTYMLNQ
+538 RAVIGHTYMLTQ
-550 DEELWEKELPSN
+550 DEELWQKELPAK
-562 VEGLLASGID
+562 VEALLTSRID
-572 PLADRSTRHAN
+572 PLADRSDRR
-583 VDGCPRDKTRVV
+583 VPVEPELRDKTKVV
-595 TFRVPHNAAVQVY
+595 SYRVPHNAAVQVY

-622 LVMLGPDE
+622 MVMLGPDE

-644 ANIIK
+644 ANVIK
-649 AICLLLGP
+649 AVCLLLGP
-657 DFFTDV
+657 DFFTDI

-673 LQIQLS
+673 LKLQLS
-679 YNWHFDVKNP
+679 YNWHFEVKSR

-729 KNSIRIICSAVFGF
+729 KNSNRIICSAVFGF
-743 DEKLAV
+743 DEKLV
-749 RTSLHFNQNNL
+749 MRPSLRFGQNNL

-809 EARGKLERQKI
+809 EARGKLERQRI

-835 LEALSASV
+835 LEALSAAV

-853 QSQAEAAR
+853 QSRAEAAR
-861 IRGEAAVNEAKL
+861 IQGEAAVNEAKL
-873 KAEAQR
+873 KTEAQR

-889 AKAREQELSYKKEMD
+889 MKAREQELSYKKEMD
-904 RMEVEKQEQ
+904 RLEVEKQEK
-913 LAQLESQR
+913 LAQIESQK
-921 FKQMMESLGC
+921 FSQLMESLGS

-944 QVKMLQSL
+944 QLKMLQAL
-952 GLKTGSGPIR
+952 GLKSTLITDGSSPINLFTTANGLLGALPSK

>member
-1 MLPPERVD
+1 
-9 PRLSSSSQ
+9 
-17 NQQAAS
+17 
-23 LCSSPDLIVLFKV
+23 
-36 LVPEGT
+36 
-42 LQKSVGRFRINRLDD
+42 
-57 KNSKA
+57 
-62 HQNIR
+62 
-67 CLEGLFV
+67 
-74 MNLKSDEDIR
+74 
-84 SDLKKAERTLSFCLP
+84 
-99 AESFTIFMSRRGGN
+99 
-113 HAPEMEMQVDSS
+113 METS

-153 YIRQDNERVLFP
+153 YIRQDNERVLFS
-165 PVRMIMVPPRHYC
+165 PVRMVMVPPRHYC
-178 VVSNP
+178 VVANP
-183 VARDDDNE
+183 VARDDDHQV
-191 ALFDQSG
+191 LFDQSG

-211 TQDPFPLY
+211 TRDPFPLY
-219 PGEEIQ
+219 PGEELQ
-225 KDVTPLQ
+225 QDVTPLQ
-232 IVYPDTALRL
+232 IVFPDTALRL
-242 QALLDFEDEGRVK
+242 QALLDFEVEGGEK

-305 GIQRVTGE
+305 GVQRVTGE

-322 YLPGAHEEVIDIVNA
+322 YLPGAHEEVVDIVNA

-346 HVCALRPFKDAGG
+346 HVRALRPFKDAGG

-370 TMADREAHIPSVA
+370 TMADREAHIPSVS
-383 EQVVGVV
+383 EEVVGVV

-404 DPVGPDGKP
+404 DPVGHDGKP
-413 QLGQKKVVK
+413 QLGKKRVVK
-422 GERSFFLQ
+422 GELSFFLQ
-430 PGEQLENGIQNV
+430 PGELLENGIQDV

-455 VEAFNDAEYEEAADD
+455 VEAFNDVDQQEEE
-470 EEQEELAHDSAK
+470 EEQEGEDERAK

-504 YVPPASVEVV
+504 YVPPATVEVV
-514 LTQRAIPLDEN
+514 LKREAIPLDEN

-538 RAVIGHTYMLNQ
+538 RAVIGHTYMLTH
-550 DEELWEKELPSN
+550 DEELWQKVLPPN
-562 VEGLLASGID
+562 VEALLTSLVD
-572 PLADRSTRHAN
+572 PLADRSDRTRSAQ
-583 VDGCPRDKTRVV
+583 GEPRDKTKVV
-595 TFRVPHNAAVQVY
+595 SYRVPHNGAVQVY

-622 LVMLGPDE
+622 MVMLGPDE

-644 ANIIK
+644 PNVIK
-649 AICLLLGP
+649 SVCLLLGP
-657 DFFTDV
+657 DFCTDI

-673 LQIQLS
+673 LQLQLS
-679 YNWHFDVKNP
+679 YNWHFDVKS
-689 ADPADAA
+689 PADAA
-696 ALFSVPDFV
+696 DATALFSVPDFV

-729 KNSIRIICSAVFGF
+729 KNSNRIICSAVFGF
-743 DEKLAV
+743 DEKM
-749 RTSLHFNQNNL
+749 SLRPSLRFNQNNL

-835 LEALSASV
+835 LEALSAAV

-853 QSQAEAAR
+853 QSRAEAAR
-861 IRGEAAVNEAKL
+861 IQGEAAVNEAKL
-873 KAEAQR
+873 KAEAQK
-879 IEAEAELQRL
+879 IEAEAELLRL
-889 AKAREQELSYKKEMD
+889 AKAREQELNYKKEMD
-904 RMEVEKQEQ
+904 RLEVEKQER
-913 LAQLESQR
+913 LGEIESQR
-921 FKQMMESLGC
+921 FGQLMESLGK
-931 DTLKEIARAGPEL
+931 DTLKELARAGPEL
-944 QVKMLQSL
+944 QVKMLQAL
-952 GLKTGSGPIR
+952 GLKSTLITDGSSPINLFTTANGLLGALPGQGQGQ

>member
-1 MLPPERVD
+1 M
-9 PRLSSSSQ
+9 
-17 NQQAAS
+17 
-23 LCSSPDLIVLFKV
+23 
-36 LVPEGT
+36 
-42 LQKSVGRFRINRLDD
+42 
-57 KNSKA
+57 SK
-62 HQNIR
+62 
-67 CLEGLFV
+67 
-74 MNLKSDEDIR
+74 K
-84 SDLKKAERTLSFCLP
+84 
-99 AESFTIFMSRRGGN
+99 GGN
-113 HAPEMEMQVDSS
+113 RGPEMEMVDGS

-153 YIRQDNERVLFP
+153 YIRQDNERVLFS

-178 VVSNP
+178 VIANP
-183 VARDDDNE
+183 VARDDNGQV
-191 ALFDQSG
+191 LFDQSG

-225 KDVTPLQ
+225 QDVTALQ

-242 QALLDFEDEGRVK
+242 QALLDFEEDGGQK

-297 RKEGKDRG
+297 RKEGQDRG
-305 GIQRVTGE
+305 GVRRVTGE

-346 HVCALRPFKDAGG
+346 HVRALRPFKDAGG

-383 EQVVGVV
+383 EEVVGVV

-413 QLGQKKVVK
+413 QLGQKRVVK

-430 PGEQLENGIQNV
+430 PGERLEHGIQDV

-455 VEAFNDAEYEEAADD
+455 VEAFNDTQEEEEEDEEAQ
-470 EEQEELAHDSAK
+470 QEERAK
-482 RSRRSGILRRPGDR
+482 RSRRSGVLRRPGDR

-504 YVPPASVEVV
+504 YVPPAAVEVV
-514 LTQRAIPLDEN
+514 LRRQAIPLDEN

-538 RAVIGHTYMLNQ
+538 RAVIGHTYMLTQ
-550 DEELWEKELPSN
+550 DEELWQKELPAK
-562 VEGLLASGID
+562 VEALLTSRID
-572 PLADRSTRHAN
+572 PLADRSDRR
-583 VDGCPRDKTRVV
+583 VPVEPELRDKTKVV
-595 TFRVPHNAAVQVY
+595 SYRVPHNAAVQVY

-622 LVMLGPDE
+622 MVMLGPDE

-644 ANIIK
+644 ANVIK
-649 AICLLLGP
+649 AVCLLLGP
-657 DFFTDV
+657 DFFTDI

-673 LQIQLS
+673 LKLQLS
-679 YNWHFDVKNP
+679 YNWHFEVKSR

-729 KNSIRIICSAVFGF
+729 KNSNRIICSAVFGF
-743 DEKLAV
+743 DEKLV
-749 RTSLHFNQNNL
+749 MRPSLRFGQNNL

-809 EARGKLERQKI
+809 EARGKLERQRI

-835 LEALSASV
+835 LEALSAAV

-853 QSQAEAAR
+853 QSRAEAAR
-861 IRGEAAVNEAKL
+861 IQGEAAVNEAKL
-873 KAEAQR
+873 KTEAQR

-889 AKAREQELSYKKEMD
+889 MKAREQELSYKKEMD
-904 RMEVEKQEQ
+904 RLEVEKQEK
-913 LAQLESQR
+913 LAQIESQK
-921 FKQMMESLGC
+921 FSQLMESLGS

-944 QVKMLQSL
+944 QLKMLQAL
-952 GLKTGSGPIR
+952 GLKSTLITDGSSPINLFTTANGLLGALPAQGQ

>member
-1 MLPPERVD
+1 MASKKTGSRVAEAE
-9 PRLSSSSQ
+9 
-17 NQQAAS
+17 AAGE
-23 LCSSPDLIVLFKV
+23 V
-36 LVPEGT
+36 
-42 LQKSVGRFRINRLDD
+42 
-57 KNSKA
+57 
-62 HQNIR
+62 
-67 CLEGLFV
+67 
-74 MNLKSDEDIR
+74 
-84 SDLKKAERTLSFCLP
+84 
-99 AESFTIFMSRRGGN
+99 
-113 HAPEMEMQVDSS
+113 S

-153 YIRQDNERVLFP
+153 FIRQDNERVLFL

-178 VVSNP
+178 VVANP
-183 VARDDDNE
+183 VACDDNGRV
-191 ALFDQSG
+191 LFDEAG

-211 TQDPFPLY
+211 SRDPFPLH

-225 KDVTPLQ
+225 QDVTPLQ
-232 IVYPDTALRL
+232 VVFPDTALRL
-242 QALLDFEDEGRVK
+242 QALLDFQEEGGDD

-297 RKEGKDRG
+297 RKEGVDRG
-305 GIQRVTGE
+305 GVRRVTGE

-346 HVCALRPFKDAGG
+346 HVRALRPF
-359 RDRRTGEEWLV
+359 RDVWGHQRRTGDEWLV
-370 TMADREAHIPSVA
+370 TNGDHEAHIPSVA
-383 EQVVGVV
+383 EEVVGVV
-390 DVTTLSSRQYCVIL
+390 DVTTLSSRHYCVIL

-413 QLGQKKVVK
+413 QLGQKRVVK

-430 PGEQLENGIQNV
+430 PGERLERGIQDV
-442 YVLSEEEGLVLRA
+442 YVLSEQEGLLLRA
-455 VEAFNDAEYEEAADD
+455 VEAFTDTQEREEEDED
-470 EEQEELAHDSAK
+470 EERSKRPHRSAVV
-482 RSRRSGILRRPGDR
+482 RRPGDR

-504 YVPPASVEVV
+504 YVPPATVEVM
-514 LTQRAIPLDEN
+514 LRRQAIPLDEN
-525 EGIYVRDIKTGKV
+525 EGIYVRDMKTGKV
-538 RAVIGHTYMLNQ
+538 RAVIGQTYMLNQ
-550 DEELWEKELPSN
+550 DEDLWQKELPPN
-562 VEGLLASGID
+562 VEALLTSTRD
-572 PLADRSTRHAN
+572 PLADRSDRTRTSEVQARN
-583 VDGCPRDKTRVV
+583 KTLVV
-595 TFRVPHNAAVQVY
+595 SYRVPHNAAVQVY

-622 LVMLGPDE
+622 RVMLGPDE

-638 GDKPKR
+638 GDRPKR
-644 ANIIK
+644 GNVIK
-649 AICLLLGP
+649 AVCLLLGP
-657 DFFTDV
+657 DFFTDI

-673 LQIQLS
+673 LQLQLS
-679 YNWHFDVKNP
+679 YNWHFDIKPP
-689 ADPADAA
+689 ADDTDAA

-714 RIRGAVASVQFDDFH
+714 RVRGAVASVQFDDFH
-729 KNSIRIICSAVFGF
+729 KNSNRIICSAVFGF

-749 RTSLHFNQNNL
+749 RPSLRFHQNRL

-835 LEALSASV
+835 LEALSAAV

-853 QSQAEAAR
+853 QSRAEAAR
-861 IRGEAAVNEAKL
+861 IRGEAAVHEAKL
-873 KAEAQR
+873 KVEAQR

-889 AKAREQELSYKKEMD
+889 AKAREQELSYRKEMD
-904 RMEVEKQEQ
+904 HLDLEKKER
-913 LAQLESQR
+913 LTNMESQH
-921 FKQMMESLGC
+921 FSQVVASLGS
-931 DTLKEIARAGPEL
+931 DTLQEMARAGPEL
-944 QVKMLQSL
+944 QVKMLQAL
-952 GLKTGSGPIR
+952 GLKSTLITDGASPINLFTTANGLLGMLPGPVQ